1 MMAHHLHLLLG
12 SCLSHTQVYKAVLLK
27 SGKVVDTE
35 QWMVSGTTT
44 GASTSPD
51 DRSWIRLDEREYCEE
66 EPFKPSTEAHKPNIE
81 ERTVCTIYLSIYL
94 FIYFTIYL
102 FLIYLLTLLSL
113 SQTFLNRL
121 LQRGNT
127 AFSTLDL
134 PRYHQDVFDKLF
146 NYYNG
151 AFISIDKNGALNK
164 AQTKRE
170 KER

>member
-1 MMAHHLHLLLG
+1 
-12 SCLSHTQVYKAVLLK
+12 
-27 SGKVVDTE
+27 
-35 QWMVSGTTT
+35 MVSGTTA

-66 EPFKPSTEAHKPNIE
+66 EPFKPSTETHKPNIE
-81 ERTVCTIYLSIYL
+81 ERTVCTIYLFIIAIIGIVHLIIFLVIY
-94 FIYFTIYL
+94 INIVVT
-102 FLIYLLTLLSL
+102 L

-170 KER
+170 KERYLCRLLGQTFVLGPSLSVLLRSWLRSSFF

>member
-1 MMAHHLHLLLG
+1 
-12 SCLSHTQVYKAVLLK
+12 
-27 SGKVVDTE
+27 
-35 QWMVSGTTT
+35 
-44 GASTSPD
+44 
-51 DRSWIRLDEREYCEE
+51 
-66 EPFKPSTEAHKPNIE
+66 
-81 ERTVCTIYLSIYL
+81 
-94 FIYFTIYL
+94 
-102 FLIYLLTLLSL
+102 LTL

-170 KER
+170 KERYLCRLVSWGKPSFFALRSLLFFVLGFALRSSD

>member
-1 MMAHHLHLLLG
+1 MYLLL
-12 SCLSHTQVYKAVLLK
+12 TRIV
-27 SGKVVDTE
+27 
-35 QWMVSGTTT
+35 
-44 GASTSPD
+44 
-51 DRSWIRLDEREYCEE
+51 
-66 EPFKPSTEAHKPNIE
+66 
-81 ERTVCTIYLSIYL
+81 
-94 FIYFTIYL
+94 
-102 FLIYLLTLLSL
+102 LTLLTL

-170 KER
+170 KERYLVLAQTFVLRSLLSALLRFRSSG